1 MRDGF
6 LWVEQESLFLEM
18 ATTSGEDA
26 MQIVEMTK
34 KDLEYYINL
43 DDKAVAGFDRIDSSF
58 ENSTEKNVIKNIASY
73 RKIVCGRMS

>member
-1 MRDGF
+1 M
-6 LWVEQESLFLEM
+6 ES
-18 ATTSGEDA
+18 TPGEDA
-26 MQIVEMTK
+26 VKMVEMTK

>member
-1 MRDGF
+1 MDGF
-6 LWVEQESLFLEM
+6 LWVEQEILFLEM

-73 RKIVCGRMS
+73 RKIVCERMS